1 MTPAGEKFRSTIFK
15 LILGTVIAAVS
26 VASPAFAQYSSGK
39 AKLVSG
45 RHSAH
50 FRAAGHYSGSGS
62 LAALPRRIDDPAL
75 TGGGSIGYNE
85 NLRVNHW

>member
-1 MTPAGEKFRSTIFK
+1 MSMVFK
-15 LILGTVIAAVS
+15 IILGTAIAAVS
-26 VASPAFAQYSSGK
+26 IASPALAQHASGK
-39 AKLVSG
+39 GQLISA

-50 FRAAGHYSGSGS
+50 LRTAGHYSGSRS
-62 LAALPRRIDDPAL
+62 FAALPRSIDDPAL

>member
-1 MTPAGEKFRSTIFK
+1 MSMVFK
-15 LILGTVIAAVS
+15 IILGTAIAAVS
-26 VASPAFAQYSSGK
+26 IASTALAQHASGK
-39 AKLVSG
+39 GQLISG

-50 FRAAGHYSGSGS
+50 HRTAHYYGGYRSF
-62 LAALPRRIDDPAL
+62 AALPHSIDDPAL